1 IRNGR
6 RLGSDR
12 NKMKKQIQLWGTRT
26 LSVAL
31 VVIAA
36 QLWGTPLYKQ
46 YFIPKKVAVFVPS
59 TKVLEGA
66 FAVSF
71 HEMGNLEA
79 VDTTQVVSQ
88 VTGRII
94 KLVPEGTVVK
104 AGDVLVELDTT
115 DIQREIRKAELAYQ
129 NALAEVARTKSEMD
143 ILKATNET
151 DRKKAQ
157 AQYDFDKNE
166 LDRSKQELARQKRLA
181 DEKLVP
187 GSAVDKAEFDVRSK
201 ELALTKSDMDNELKA
216 TELKEKEGQQQASI
230 RKVEFAA
237 NIALSELDEAKSN
250 ANKSIIKA
258 PAAGMVV
265 LSSFWSG
272 DSHRKF
278 KEGDQ
283 ASPKGAICNLPN
295 LSSMN
300 VTVKVGEADVPKLRI
315 GLQTV
320 IHLEA
325 IPNKTFHGTLQ
336 EISSLAMESNPWE
349 GDTPGR
355 KNFDVVIALKE
366 ADPKTIRPGM
376 TADVEFICDS
386 IAKAVYVPLEAVI
399 EQNNKTWVF
408 VKKGKSFERKAVELG
423 KSNDNFV
430 IVKKGLS
437 KGEEIALRDP
447 TKPTDDQD
455 TANSAEKTAEKT
467 EKKKAIPIPGE

>member
-1 IRNGR
+1 
-6 RLGSDR
+6 
-12 NKMKKQIQLWGTRT
+12 MKKQIQLWGTRT

-31 VVIAA
+31 VVFAA
-36 QLWGTPLYKQ
+36 QRWGAPLYKQ
-46 YFIPKKVAVFVPS
+46 YFVPKKVTVFVPS
-59 TKVLEGA
+59 TKVLEGP

-94 KLVPEGTVVK
+94 KLVPEGTVVN

-115 DIQREIRKAELAYQ
+115 DIQREIRKTELAYQ
-129 NALAEVARTKSEMD
+129 NALAEVARAKSEMD

-151 DRKKAQ
+151 DRKKTQ

-166 LDRSKQELARQKRLA
+166 LERAKQELARQQRLA
-181 DEKLVP
+181 DKKLVP

-201 ELALTKSDMDNELKA
+201 ELALTKSDMDNELKDK
-216 TELKEKEGQQQASI
+216 ELKEKEGQQQASI

-237 NIALSELDEAKSN
+237 NIALAELDEAKSN

-258 PAAGMVV
+258 PSAGMVV
-265 LSSFWSG
+265 LSTFWSG
-272 DSHRKF
+272 DSRRKF

-283 ASPKGAICNLPN
+283 ASPKSAICNLPN
-295 LSSMN
+295 LSSMK
-300 VTVKVGEADVPKLRI
+300 VTVKVGEADVPKLRL

-325 IPNKTFHGTLQ
+325 IPNKVFHGTLQ
-336 EISSLAMESNPWE
+336 EISSLATEGNPWE

-355 KNFDVVIALKE
+355 KNFEVVISLKE
-366 ADPKTIRPGM
+366 SDPKTIKPGM

-386 IAKAVYVPLEAVI
+386 IAKAVYVPLEAVV
-399 EQNNKTWVF
+399 EHNNKTWAF
-408 VKKGKSFERKAVELG
+408 VKKGKIFERAAVELG

-447 TKPTDDQD
+447 TKSTDDQD
-455 TANSAEKTAEKT
+455 TNSAAKSEKQK